1 MLNRKAQHAHVHTPR
16 SCEKLRFNLLL
27 PLLCLAGAAQ
37 AATPVLL
44 SNFDSG
50 LGGWTGAGGSVS
62 HIASGGNGGGFL
74 QQTDTLNTW
83 MSVSAPAA
91 FLGNLSPYLGGKLS
105 FDGKNLSNHASD
117 LQSGPWFGRVVIN
130 GSAGSATRDVAG
142 MGAGLPLADGQ

>member
-1 MLNRKAQHAHVHTPR
+1 M
-16 SCEKLRFNLLL
+16 KLSFNLLL

-62 HIASGGNGGGFL
+62 HIASGGNGGGHL

-91 FLGNLSPYLGGKLS
+91 FLGNLSP
-105 FDGKNLSNHASD
+105 
-117 LQSGPWFGRVVIN
+117 
-130 GSAGSATRDVAG
+130 
-142 MGAGLPLADGQ
+142 